1 MQIVN
6 KNYFELFDLPETYD
20 LDVDRLTAQY
30 HMLQLNYHPDKH
42 SSASE
47 KEKMSAQV
55 SSSYINDAYETLNSP
70 LKRAAYILA
79 IKGKDTEKVDQSDLS
94 MEVLV
99 EQMELRESLGDL
111 PKDETALQALE
122 ELKSNVQRKVNVKQV
137 KFAKEIE
144 SDELSAAKKTFHE
157 LQFFSKL
164 LAEIEE
170 GEELRLGY

>member
-1 MQIVN
+1 M
-6 KNYFELFDLPETYD
+6 PETYD

-30 HMLQLNYHPDKH
+30 HMLQLNYHPDKY
-42 SSASE
+42 SVASE
-47 KEKMSAQV
+47 KEKMSAQA
-55 SSSYINDAYETLNSP
+55 SSSYINDAYETLHSP
-70 LKRAAYILA
+70 LKRAAYVLA
-79 IKGKDTEKVDQSDLS
+79 IKGTDTEKVDQSELS

-99 EQMELRESLGDL
+99 EQMELRESLSDL

-122 ELKSNVQRKVNVKQV
+122 ELKSSVQGKVNVKQV

-144 SDELSAAKKTFHE
+144 NDELSAAKKTFHE
-157 LQFFSKL
+157 LQFFFKL

>member
-79 IKGKDTEKVDQSDLS
+79 VKGKDTEKVNQSDLS
-94 MEVLV
+94 MEVLI
-99 EQMELRESLGDL
+99 EQMELRESLSDL

-122 ELKSNVQRKVNVKQV
+122 ELKSNVQGKVQLKQV
-137 KFAKEIE
+137 QFAKEID
-144 SDELSAAKKTFHE
+144 SDELSGAKKTFHE

-164 LAEIEE
+164 LVEIEE

>member
-122 ELKSNVQRKVNVKQV
+122 ELKINVQRKVNVKQV

>member
-79 IKGKDTEKVDQSDLS
+79 IKGEDTEKVNQSDLS

-99 EQMELRESLGDL
+99 EQMELRESLSDL

-164 LAEIEE
+164 LVEIEE

>member
-1 MQIVN
+1 
-6 KNYFELFDLPETYD
+6 

-42 SSASE
+42 SSATE

-55 SSSYINDAYETLNSP
+55 SSSYINDAYETLTSP

-79 IKGKDTEKVDQSDLS
+79 IKGKDTEKVNQSDLS
-94 MEVLV
+94 MEVLI
-99 EQMELRESLGDL
+99 EQMELRESLSDL

-157 LQFFSKL
+157 LQFFFKL

>member
-79 IKGKDTEKVDQSDLS
+79 IKGKDTEKVNQSDLS

-99 EQMELRESLGDL
+99 EQMELRESLSDL

-122 ELKSNVQRKVNVKQV
+122 ELKSNVQGKVQLKQV
-137 KFAKEIE
+137 QFAKEIE
-144 SDELSAAKKTFHE
+144 SDELSLAKKTFHE

>member
-70 LKRAAYILA
+70 LKRAAYVLA
-79 IKGKDTEKVDQSDLS
+79 IKGKDTEIVDQSDLS

>member
-1 MQIVN
+1 MQIDN

-30 HMLQLNYHPDKH
+30 HMLQLNYHPDRY

-94 MEVLV
+94 MEVLI
-99 EQMELRESLGDL
+99 EQMELRESLSDL

-122 ELKSNVQRKVNVKQV
+122 ELKSSVQGKVNVKQG

>member
-79 IKGKDTEKVDQSDLS
+79 IKGKDTEKVDQSELS
-94 MEVLV
+94 MEVLA